1 MKQLDIELVRY
12 EKLKHVK
19 FLVNRIQHRQEH
31 IHNEFELFVVL
42 KGEGVA
48 KIKSHTYD
56 IKEGDIYLIN
66 SGEVHS
72 YARNPVNDIVLDHKK
87 DNAPLFLFAQISN
100 HCLRE
105 YFPQIRTTV
114 FNSCNLKDY
123 LNEEET
129 KEVIRLLVESA
140 KAYFLEENLYP
151 LKILGNISRVL
162 AKCYERVPY
171 EIISEAQKN
180 NLKQKNLR
188 IERIISYID
197 ANFETQIRLQDL
209 AEQENLSPTHFSHLF
224 TSLFG
229 VTFQD
234 YVNIKRME
242 QCIRL
247 MPNKEKT
254 LLEISYESGFSD
266 PKYMNRMFIKHYGYT
281 PKEYRRRIG
290 AEQVEVKQVI
300 HETETIYSVSDSV
313 NALTTFEKDFK
324 QTAPYVFKDH
334 PLGWFLT
341 INISIRFVF
350 A

>member
-1 MKQLDIELVRY
+1 MKQLDVELIRY

-19 FLVNRIQHRQEH
+19 FLVNRIQFRKEH
-31 IHNEFELFVVL
+31 IHNEFEIFIVL
-42 KGEGVA
+42 KGSGIA
-48 KIKSHTYD
+48 KIKNKSYSL
-56 IKEGDIYLIN
+56 KAGDIFLIN

-72 YARNPVNDIVLDHKK
+72 YMSDPLYSLDVE
-87 DNAPLFLFAQISN
+87 DTGDVPLFLFVQISN

-114 FNSCNLKDY
+114 FNSCNLRDY
-123 LNEEET
+123 LSDAEANSM
-129 KEVIRLLVESA
+129 INLLVQSA
-140 KAYFLEENLYP
+140 KLYFLEEPLYQ
-151 LKILGNISRVL
+151 LNVLSNI
-162 AKCYERVPY
+162 AKVMVSCYKEVPH
-171 EIISEAQKN
+171 EIISEAQKT

-188 IERIISYID
+188 VERIISYID

-229 VTFQD
+229 VTFQN

-266 PKYMNRMFIKHYGYT
+266 PKYMNRMFIKHFGYT
-281 PKEYRRRIG
+281 PKEYRKRLG
-290 AEQVEVKQVI
+290 MEQKEISQI
-300 HETETIYSVSDSV
+300 TREFETIYSLSESIA
-313 NALTTFEKDFK
+313 ALEEYQKTHAE
-324 QTAPYVFKDH
+324 
-334 PLGWFLT
+334 
-341 INISIRFVF
+341 
-350 A
+350 

>member
-19 FLVNRIQHRQEH
+19 FLVNRIQHRKEH
-31 IHNEFELFVVL
+31 IHNEFEFFIVL

-48 KIKSHTYD
+48 KIKNHTYE

-66 SGEVHS
+66 SGEVHA
-72 YARNPVNDIVLDHKK
+72 YARNPVSNIVLDRNK
-87 DNAPLFLFAQISN
+87 DSAPLFLFAQISN

-105 YFPQIRTTV
+105 YFPQVRTTV
-114 FNSCNLKDY
+114 FNSCNLRDY
-123 LNEEET
+123 LNEEEVN
-129 KEVIRLLVESA
+129 KVIKLLVESA
-140 KAYFLEENLYP
+140 KLYFQEENYYP
-151 LKILGNISRVL
+151 LRVL
-162 AKCYERVPY
+162 SNIANVLTICYQKVPY

-290 AEQVEVKQVI
+290 MEQVEIKQVI
-300 HETETIYSVSDSV
+300 HETETIYNVSDSV
-313 NALTTFEKDFK
+313 SSLIDFENRHK
-324 QTAPYVFKDH
+324 
-334 PLGWFLT
+334 
-341 INISIRFVF
+341 
-350 A
+350 

>member
-1 MKQLDIELVRY
+1 MKQLDIELIRY

-19 FLVNRIQHRQEH
+19 FLVNKIQHRKEH
-31 IHNEFELFVVL
+31 IHNEFEFFVVL

-56 IKEGDIYLIN
+56 LKEGDVYLIN

-72 YARNPVNDIVLDHKK
+72 YARNPNSNIVVDKSNDSS
-87 DNAPLFLFAQISN
+87 PLFLFAQISN

-105 YFPQIRTTV
+105 YFPQIRTTI
-114 FNSCNLKDY
+114 FNSCNLADY
-123 LNEEET
+123 LSEEE
-129 KEVIRLLVESA
+129 KNEVVKLLVESA
-140 KAYFLEENLYP
+140 KLYFLESSYYP
-151 LKILGNISRVL
+151 LRVLSNVSRVL
-162 AKCYERVPY
+162 TLCYEKVPY

-266 PKYMNRMFIKHYGYT
+266 PKYMNRMFIKHFGYT

-290 AEQVEVKQVI
+290 AEQVELKQVI
-300 HETETIYSVSDSV
+300 HETETIYNVADSI
-313 NALTTFEKDFK
+313 NSLTEFEKR
-324 QTAPYVFKDH
+324 H
-334 PLGWFLT
+334 
-341 INISIRFVF
+341 N
-350 A
+350 

>member
-12 EKLKHVK
+12 EKLKHIK

-31 IHNEFELFVVL
+31 IHNEFELFLVL
-42 KGEGVA
+42 RGEGVA

-72 YARNPVNDIVLDHKK
+72 YARNPANDILDSKK
-87 DNAPLFLFAQISN
+87 DTAPLFLFAQISN

-114 FNSCNLKDY
+114 FNSCNLRDY
-123 LNEEET
+123 LSEDEV
-129 KEVIRLLVESA
+129 KEVTNLLVSSA

-151 LKILGNISRVL
+151 LKVLGNISKVIMR
-162 AKCYERVPY
+162 CYQKVPY

-313 NALTTFEKDFK
+313 KALDDFK
-324 QTAPYVFKDH
+324 NAFEEIEK
-334 PLGWFLT
+334 
-341 INISIRFVF
+341 RK

>member
-1 MKQLDIELVRY
+1 MKQLDVELIRY

-19 FLVNRIQHRQEH
+19 FLVNRIQFRKEH
-31 IHNEFELFVVL
+31 IHNEFEIFIVL
-42 KGEGVA
+42 RGSGIA
-48 KIKSHTYD
+48 KIKNKSYNLKT
-56 IKEGDIYLIN
+56 GDAYLIN

-72 YARNPVNDIVLDHKK
+72 YMRDPLYSLDMENM
-87 DNAPLFLFAQISN
+87 DDAPLFLFAQISN

-114 FNSCNLKDY
+114 FNTCNLRDY
-123 LNEEET
+123 LSDEELKT
-129 KEVIRLLVESA
+129 LITLLVDSA
-140 KAYFLEENLYP
+140 KAYFLEEPLYQ
-151 LKILGNISRVL
+151 LNVLSNI
-162 AKCYERVPY
+162 AKVMVSCYKEVPH
-171 EIISEAQKN
+171 EIISEAQKT

-188 IERIISYID
+188 VERIISYID

-229 VTFQD
+229 VTFQN

-266 PKYMNRMFIKHYGYT
+266 PKYMNRMFIKHFGYT

-300 HETETIYSVSDSV
+300 HETETIYSVTDSI
-313 NALTTFEKDFK
+313 NALVAFENNVK
-324 QTAPYVFKDH
+324 
-334 PLGWFLT
+334 
-341 INISIRFVF
+341 
-350 A
+350 

>member
-1 MKQLDIELVRY
+1 MKQLDVELIRY

-19 FLVNRIQHRQEH
+19 FLVNRIQYRKEH
-31 IHNEFELFVVL
+31 IHNEFEIFIVL
-42 KGEGVA
+42 KGSGIA
-48 KIKSHTYD
+48 KIKNKSYSL
-56 IKEGDIYLIN
+56 KSGDIFLIN

-72 YARNPVNDIVLDHKK
+72 YMRDPLYTLDVE
-87 DNAPLFLFAQISN
+87 DTDDVPLFLFVQISN

-114 FNSCNLKDY
+114 FNSCNLRDY
-123 LNEEET
+123 LSDAEANSM
-129 KEVIRLLVESA
+129 INLLVQSA
-140 KAYFLEENLYP
+140 KIYFAEEPLYQ
-151 LKILGNISRVL
+151 LNVLSNIARVIVS
-162 AKCYERVPY
+162 CYKQVPH
-171 EIISEAQKN
+171 EIISEAQKT

-188 IERIISYID
+188 VERIISYID

-229 VTFQD
+229 VTFQN

-266 PKYMNRMFIKHYGYT
+266 PKYMNRMFIKHFGYT
-281 PKEYRRRIG
+281 PKEYRKRLG
-290 AEQVEVKQVI
+290 MEQKEISQI
-300 HETETIYSVSDSV
+300 TREFETIYSVSESIT
-313 NALTTFEKDFK
+313 ALEEYQKTH
-324 QTAPYVFKDH
+324 A
-334 PLGWFLT
+334 
-341 INISIRFVF
+341 
-350 A
+350 

>member
-1 MKQLDIELVRY
+1 MKQLDVELIRY

-19 FLVNRIQHRQEH
+19 FLVNRIQFRKEH
-31 IHNEFELFVVL
+31 IHNEFEIFIVL
-42 KGEGVA
+42 KGSGIA
-48 KIKSHTYD
+48 KIKNKSYSL
-56 IKEGDIYLIN
+56 KAGDIFLIN

-72 YARNPVNDIVLDHKK
+72 YMRDPLYSLDVE
-87 DNAPLFLFAQISN
+87 DTGDVPLFLFVQISN

-114 FNSCNLKDY
+114 FNSCNLRDY
-123 LNEEET
+123 LSDEEANSMINLLVQSAKIYFTEEPLYQLNVLSNIAKVMVSCY
-129 KEVIRLLVESA
+129 KEV
-140 KAYFLEENLYP
+140 P
-151 LKILGNISRVL
+151 H
-162 AKCYERVPY
+162 
-171 EIISEAQKN
+171 EIISEAQKT

-188 IERIISYID
+188 VERIISYID

-229 VTFQD
+229 VTFQN

-266 PKYMNRMFIKHYGYT
+266 PKYMNRMFIKHFGYT
-281 PKEYRRRIG
+281 PKEYRKRLG
-290 AEQVEVKQVI
+290 MEQKEISQI
-300 HETETIYSVSDSV
+300 TREFETIYSLSESIA
-313 NALTTFEKDFK
+313 ALEEYQKTHAE
-324 QTAPYVFKDH
+324 
-334 PLGWFLT
+334 
-341 INISIRFVF
+341 
-350 A
+350 

>member
-19 FLVNRIQHRQEH
+19 FLINRIQLRQEH
-31 IHNEFELFVVL
+31 IHNEFEFFVVL
-42 KGEGVA
+42 RGEGRA
-48 KIKSHTYD
+48 KIKNHTFE
-56 IKEGDIYLIN
+56 IKEGDVYLIN

-72 YARNPVNDIVLDHKK
+72 YCRVPASNIILDREK
-87 DNAPLFLFAQISN
+87 DSAPLFLFAQISN

-114 FNSCNLKDY
+114 FNSGNLRDFMK
-123 LNEEET
+123 EEEV
-129 KEVIRLLVESA
+129 ESVVNDLVESA
-140 KAYFLEENLYP
+140 KLYFLEEPLYQ
-151 LKILGNISRVL
+151 LKVLGRLSRVL
-162 AKCYERVPY
+162 TKCYERVPY

-180 NLKQKNLR
+180 TLKQKNLR

-266 PKYMNRMFIKHYGYT
+266 PKYMNRMFIKHFGYT
-281 PKEYRRRIG
+281 PKEYRRRLG
-290 AEQVEVKQVI
+290 VEQVEVKQVI
-300 HETETIYSVSDSV
+300 HERETIYNVSDSI
-313 NALTTFEKDFK
+313 NAINAFEKNYQEKKKAENGD
-324 QTAPYVFKDH
+324 
-334 PLGWFLT
+334 
-341 INISIRFVF
+341 I
-350 A
+350 

>member
-1 MKQLDIELVRY
+1 MKQLDIELIRY
-12 EKLKHVK
+12 EKLKHIK

-31 IHNEFELFVVL
+31 IHNEFELFLVL
-42 KGEGVA
+42 KGEGIA
-48 KIKSHTYD
+48 KIKSHTYE

-72 YARNPVNDIVLDHKK
+72 YARNPQSDLLLDHKK
-87 DNAPLFLFAQISN
+87 DTAPLFLFVQISN

-105 YFPQIRTTV
+105 YFPQIRTTI
-114 FNSCNLKDY
+114 FNSCNLRDY
-123 LNEEET
+123 LKEDEI
-129 KEVIRLLVESA
+129 KEVINLLVESA

-151 LKILGNISRVL
+151 LKVLGNISKVL
-162 AKCYERVPY
+162 ARCYQRVPY

-266 PKYMNRMFIKHYGYT
+266 PKYMNRMFIKHFGYT
-281 PKEYRRRIG
+281 PKEYRRRMG
-290 AEQVEVKQVI
+290 AEQVEIKQVI
-300 HETETIYSVSDSV
+300 HETETIYSVADSIS
-313 NALTTFEKDFK
+313 ALEAFQKDNK
-324 QTAPYVFKDH
+324 
-334 PLGWFLT
+334 
-341 INISIRFVF
+341 
-350 A
+350 

>member
-31 IHNEFELFVVL
+31 IHNEFEIFIVL
-42 KGEGVA
+42 RGEGIA
-48 KIKSHTYD
+48 KIKSHTYN
-56 IKEGDIYLIN
+56 IKEGDVFLIN
-66 SGEVHS
+66 SGEVHA
-72 YARNPVNDIVLDHKK
+72 YARNPVSNIVLDRYK
-87 DNAPLFLFAQISN
+87 DSAPLFLFTQISN
-100 HCLRE
+100 HFLRE

-114 FNSCNLKDY
+114 FNSCNLRDY
-123 LNEEET
+123 LNEDEI
-129 KEVIRLLVESA
+129 KKLVDLLVESA
-140 KAYFLEENLYP
+140 KAYFLEDNLYP
-151 LKILGNISRVL
+151 LKVIGNL
-162 AKCYERVPY
+162 ARAMTLCYQKVPY

-313 NALTTFEKDFK
+313 KAIDDFAARFKELEAKGITFKRD
-324 QTAPYVFKDH
+324 
-334 PLGWFLT
+334 
-341 INISIRFVF
+341 
-350 A
+350 

>member
-1 MKQLDIELVRY
+1 MR
-12 EKLKHVK
+12 
-19 FLVNRIQHRQEH
+19 
-31 IHNEFELFVVL
+31 
-42 KGEGVA
+42 
-48 KIKSHTYD
+48 
-56 IKEGDIYLIN
+56 
-66 SGEVHS
+66 
-72 YARNPVNDIVLDHKK
+72 
-87 DNAPLFLFAQISN
+87 
-100 HCLRE
+100 
-105 YFPQIRTTV
+105 
-114 FNSCNLKDY
+114 
-123 LNEEET
+123 
-129 KEVIRLLVESA
+129 
-140 KAYFLEENLYP
+140 
-151 LKILGNISRVL
+151 
-162 AKCYERVPY
+162 CYQRVPY

-266 PKYMNRMFIKHYGYT
+266 PKYMNRMFIKHFGYT

-300 HETETIYSVSDSV
+300 HETETIYSVSDSI
-313 NALTTFEKDFK
+313 NALEAFEKDI
-324 QTAPYVFKDH
+324 Q
-334 PLGWFLT
+334 
-341 INISIRFVF
+341 
-350 A
+350 

>member
-31 IHNEFELFVVL
+31 IHNEFEFFIVL
-42 KGEGVA
+42 RGEGVA
-48 KIKSHTYD
+48 KIKSHNYG

-66 SGEVHS
+66 SGEVHA
-72 YARNPVNDIVLDHKK
+72 YARNPVSNIILDREK
-87 DNAPLFLFAQISN
+87 DSAPLFLFVQISN

-114 FNSCNLKDY
+114 FNSCNLRDY
-123 LNEEET
+123 LNADEV
-129 KEVIRLLVESA
+129 KEVVNLLVESA
-140 KAYFLEENLYP
+140 KLYFQEDKFYQ
-151 LKILGNISRVL
+151 LKILGDVSRVL
-162 AKCYERVPY
+162 TRCYEKVPY

-266 PKYMNRMFIKHYGYT
+266 PKYMNRMFLIHYGVT
-281 PKEYRRRIG
+281 PKEYRRRLG
-290 AEQVEVKQVI
+290 AEQVEAKQVI
-300 HETETIYSVSDSV
+300 HETETIYSVSDSII
-313 NALTTFEKDFK
+313 ALTNFQNK
-324 QTAPYVFKDH
+324 
-334 PLGWFLT
+334 
-341 INISIRFVF
+341 NR
-350 A
+350 

>member
-1 MKQLDIELVRY
+1 MKQLDIELIRY

-19 FLVNRIQHRQEH
+19 FLVNRIQHRKEH
-31 IHNEFELFVVL
+31 IHNEFEFFVVL
-42 KGEGVA
+42 KGEGIA

-56 IKEGDIYLIN
+56 LKEGDVYLIN

-72 YARNPVNDIVLDHKK
+72 YARNPQGNISLSNDK
-87 DNAPLFLFAQISN
+87 DSSPLFLFAQISN

-105 YFPQIRTTV
+105 YFPQIRTTI
-114 FNSCNLKDY
+114 FSSCNLADY
-123 LNEEET
+123 LNEDER
-129 KEVIRLLVESA
+129 KEVVRLLVESA
-140 KAYFLEENLYP
+140 KLYFLESSYYP
-151 LKILGNISRVL
+151 LRVLSNVSRVL
-162 AKCYERVPY
+162 TLCYEKVPY

-290 AEQVEVKQVI
+290 AEQVEIKQVV
-300 HETETIYSVSDSV
+300 HETETIYNIADSIST
-313 NALTTFEKDFK
+313 LTDFEKR
-324 QTAPYVFKDH
+324 H
-334 PLGWFLT
+334 
-341 INISIRFVF
+341 R
-350 A
+350 

>member
-1 MKQLDIELVRY
+1 MKQLDVELIRY

-19 FLVNRIQHRQEH
+19 FLVNRIQFRKEH
-31 IHNEFELFVVL
+31 IHNEFEIFIVL
-42 KGEGVA
+42 KGSGIA
-48 KIKSHTYD
+48 KIKNKSYSL
-56 IKEGDIYLIN
+56 KEGDIFLIN

-72 YARNPVNDIVLDHKK
+72 YMRDPLYTLDVE
-87 DNAPLFLFAQISN
+87 DTDDVPLFLFVQISN

-105 YFPQIRTTV
+105 YFPQIRTTI
-114 FNSCNLKDY
+114 FNSCNLRDY
-123 LNEEET
+123 LSDEEANSMINLLVQSAKIYFMEEPLYQLNVLSNIAKVLVSCY
-129 KEVIRLLVESA
+129 KEV
-140 KAYFLEENLYP
+140 P
-151 LKILGNISRVL
+151 H
-162 AKCYERVPY
+162 
-171 EIISEAQKN
+171 EIISEAQKT

-188 IERIISYID
+188 VERIISYID

-229 VTFQD
+229 VTFQN

-313 NALTTFEKDFK
+313 KAIDDF
-324 QTAPYVFKDH
+324 AARFKELESKGIAFKRD
-334 PLGWFLT
+334 
-341 INISIRFVF
+341 
-350 A
+350 

>member
-12 EKLKHVK
+12 EKLKHIK

-31 IHNEFELFVVL
+31 IHNEFELFLVL
-42 KGEGVA
+42 RGEGVA

-56 IKEGDIYLIN
+56 IKEGDVYLIN

-72 YARNPVNDIVLDHKK
+72 YARNPANDILDAKK
-87 DNAPLFLFAQISN
+87 DTAPLFLFVQISN

-114 FNSCNLKDY
+114 FNSCNLRDY
-123 LNEEET
+123 LSEEEAR
-129 KEVIRLLVESA
+129 EVTNLLVESA
-140 KAYFLEENLYP
+140 KAYFIEENLYP
-151 LKILGNISRVL
+151 LKVLGNISKVIMR
-162 AKCYERVPY
+162 CYQRVPY

-266 PKYMNRMFIKHYGYT
+266 PKYMNRMFIKHFGYT

-300 HETETIYSVSDSV
+300 HETETIYSVSDSI
-313 NALTTFEKDFK
+313 NALEAFEK
-324 QTAPYVFKDH
+324 
-334 PLGWFLT
+334 
-341 INISIRFVF
+341 NIQ
-350 A
+350 

>member
-1 MKQLDIELVRY
+1 MKQLDVELIRY

-19 FLVNRIQHRQEH
+19 FLVNRIQFRKEH
-31 IHNEFELFVVL
+31 IHNEFEIFIVL
-42 KGEGVA
+42 KGSG
-48 KIKSHTYD
+48 IF
-56 IKEGDIYLIN
+56 LIN

-72 YARNPVNDIVLDHKK
+72 YMRDPLYTLDVEDTNDV
-87 DNAPLFLFAQISN
+87 PLFLFVQISN

-114 FNSCNLKDY
+114 FNSCNLRDY
-123 LNEEET
+123 LSDEEANSMINLLVQSAKIYFMEEPLYQLNVLSNIAKVLVSCY
-129 KEVIRLLVESA
+129 KEV
-140 KAYFLEENLYP
+140 P
-151 LKILGNISRVL
+151 H
-162 AKCYERVPY
+162 
-171 EIISEAQKN
+171 EIISEAQKT

-188 IERIISYID
+188 VERIISYID

-229 VTFQD
+229 VTFQN

-266 PKYMNRMFIKHYGYT
+266 PKYMNRMFIKHFGYT
-281 PKEYRRRIG
+281 PKEYRKRLG
-290 AEQVEVKQVI
+290 MEQKEISQI
-300 HETETIYSVSDSV
+300 TREFETIYSLSESIC
-313 NALTTFEKDFK
+313 ALEEYQKSHAK
-324 QTAPYVFKDH
+324 
-334 PLGWFLT
+334 
-341 INISIRFVF
+341 
-350 A
+350 

>member
-1 MKQLDIELVRY
+1 MKQLDVELIRY

-19 FLVNRIQHRQEH
+19 FLVNRIQFRKEH
-31 IHNEFELFVVL
+31 IHNEFEIFIVL
-42 KGEGVA
+42 KGSGIA
-48 KIKSHTYD
+48 KIKNKSYAL
-56 IKEGDIYLIN
+56 KSGDIFLIN

-72 YARNPVNDIVLDHKK
+72 YMRDPLYTLDVE
-87 DNAPLFLFAQISN
+87 DTDDVPLFLFVQISN

-114 FNSCNLKDY
+114 FNSCNLRDY
-123 LNEEET
+123 LSDEEANSMIDLLVQSAKIYFMEEPLYQLNVLSNIAKVLVSCY
-129 KEVIRLLVESA
+129 KEV
-140 KAYFLEENLYP
+140 P
-151 LKILGNISRVL
+151 H
-162 AKCYERVPY
+162 
-171 EIISEAQKN
+171 EIISEAQKT

-188 IERIISYID
+188 VERIISYID

-229 VTFQD
+229 VTFQN

-266 PKYMNRMFIKHYGYT
+266 PKYMNRMFIKHFGYT
-281 PKEYRRRIG
+281 PKEYRKRLG
-290 AEQVEVKQVI
+290 MEQKEISQI
-300 HETETIYSVSDSV
+300 TREFETIYSLSESIG
-313 NALTTFEKDFK
+313 ALEEYQKK
-324 QTAPYVFKDH
+324 HAE
-334 PLGWFLT
+334 
-341 INISIRFVF
+341 
-350 A
+350 

>member
-1 MKQLDIELVRY
+1 MKQLDIELIRY

-19 FLVNRIQHRQEH
+19 FFVNRIQSRQEH
-31 IHNEFELFVVL
+31 IHNEFEFFVVL
-42 KGEGVA
+42 RGEGLA
-48 KIKSHTYD
+48 KIKSHVYN
-56 IKEGDIYLIN
+56 IKEGDVYLIN

-72 YARNPVNDIVLDHKK
+72 YSRNPVSDIILDREK
-87 DNAPLFLFAQISN
+87 DSAPLFLFVQISN

-114 FNSCNLKDY
+114 FNSCNLRDY
-123 LNEEET
+123 LSEDEIVDIVN
-129 KEVIRLLVESA
+129 LLVESA
-140 KAYFLEENLYP
+140 KAYFLEESLYQ
-151 LKILGNISRVL
+151 LKILGNVARIL
-162 AKCYERVPY
+162 TQCYKKVPY

-188 IERIISYID
+188 VERIISYID

-290 AEQVEVKQVI
+290 AEQVEIKQVI
-300 HETETIYSVSDSV
+300 HERETFYNVTDSI
-313 NALTTFEKDFK
+313 NALTAFANAFKEKVK
-324 QTAPYVFKDH
+324 GIPHNT
-334 PLGWFLT
+334 
-341 INISIRFVF
+341 
-350 A
+350 

>member
-1 MKQLDIELVRY
+1 MNQLDIELVRY
-12 EKLKHVK
+12 EKLKHIK
-19 FLVNRIQHRQEH
+19 FLVNRIQHRKEH
-31 IHNEFELFVVL
+31 IHNEFEIFVVL
-42 KGEGVA
+42 RGEGIA
-48 KIKSHTYD
+48 KIKSHVYN
-56 IKEGDIYLIN
+56 IKQGDVYLIN
-66 SGEVHS
+66 SGEVHA
-72 YARNPVNDIVLDHKK
+72 YVRNPAKDIAP
-87 DNAPLFLFAQISN
+87 NAKNVDTTPLFLCAQISN
-100 HCLRE
+100 HCLKE

-114 FNSCNLKDY
+114 FESCNLRDY
-123 LNEEET
+123 LNEEE
-129 KEVIRLLVESA
+129 VVQLVGYIVESA
-140 KAYFLEENLYP
+140 RSYFLEDDLYQ
-151 LKILGNISRVL
+151 LKILGNIARGL
-162 AKCYERVPY
+162 TLCYEKIPY

-180 NLKQKNLR
+180 NLKQKNMR

-281 PKEYRRRIG
+281 PKEYRRRLG
-290 AEQVEVKQVI
+290 MEQVEVKQVF
-300 HETETIYSVSDSV
+300 HEMETIYGVADSIK
-313 NALTTFEKDFK
+313 ALDDFRNSFEELKAQNIGFVKDDK
-324 QTAPYVFKDH
+324 KP
-334 PLGWFLT
+334 FL
-341 INISIRFVF
+341 R
-350 A
+350 

>member
-1 MKQLDIELVRY
+1 MKQLDVELIRY

-19 FLVNRIQHRQEH
+19 FLVNRIQFRKEH
-31 IHNEFELFVVL
+31 IHNEFEIFIVL
-42 KGEGVA
+42 KGSGIA
-48 KIKSHTYD
+48 KIKNKSYSL
-56 IKEGDIYLIN
+56 KEGDIFLIN

-72 YARNPVNDIVLDHKK
+72 YKRDPLYTLDVEDTNDV
-87 DNAPLFLFAQISN
+87 PLFLFVQISN

-114 FNSCNLKDY
+114 FNSCNLRDY
-123 LNEEET
+123 LSDEEANSMINLLVQSAKIYFMEEPLYQLNVLSNIAKVLVSCY
-129 KEVIRLLVESA
+129 KEV
-140 KAYFLEENLYP
+140 P
-151 LKILGNISRVL
+151 H
-162 AKCYERVPY
+162 
-171 EIISEAQKN
+171 EIISEAQKT

-188 IERIISYID
+188 VERIISYID

-229 VTFQD
+229 VTFQN

-266 PKYMNRMFIKHYGYT
+266 PKYMNRMFIKHFGYT
-281 PKEYRRRIG
+281 PKEYRKRLG
-290 AEQVEVKQVI
+290 MEQKEISQI
-300 HETETIYSVSDSV
+300 TREFETIYSLSESIG
-313 NALTTFEKDFK
+313 ALEEYQKSHAK
-324 QTAPYVFKDH
+324 
-334 PLGWFLT
+334 
-341 INISIRFVF
+341 
-350 A
+350 

>member
-1 MKQLDIELVRY
+1 MKQLDVELIRY

-19 FLVNRIQHRQEH
+19 FLVNRIQFRKEH
-31 IHNEFELFVVL
+31 IHNEFEIFIVL
-42 KGEGVA
+42 KGSGIA
-48 KIKSHTYD
+48 KIKNKSYSL
-56 IKEGDIYLIN
+56 KAGDIFLIN

-72 YARNPVNDIVLDHKK
+72 YMRDPLYSLDVE
-87 DNAPLFLFAQISN
+87 DTGDAPLFLFVQISN

-114 FNSCNLKDY
+114 FNSCNLRDY
-123 LNEEET
+123 LSDEEANSMINLLVQSAKIYFTEEPLYQLNVLSNIAKVMVSCY
-129 KEVIRLLVESA
+129 KEV
-140 KAYFLEENLYP
+140 P
-151 LKILGNISRVL
+151 H
-162 AKCYERVPY
+162 
-171 EIISEAQKN
+171 EIISEAQKT

-188 IERIISYID
+188 VERIISYID

-229 VTFQD
+229 VTFQN

-266 PKYMNRMFIKHYGYT
+266 PKYMNRMFIKHFGYT
-281 PKEYRRRIG
+281 PKEYRKRLG
-290 AEQVEVKQVI
+290 MEQKEISQI
-300 HETETIYSVSDSV
+300 TREFETIYSLSESIA
-313 NALTTFEKDFK
+313 ALEEYQKTHAE
-324 QTAPYVFKDH
+324 
-334 PLGWFLT
+334 
-341 INISIRFVF
+341 
-350 A
+350 

>member
-1 MKQLDIELVRY
+1 MKQLDVELIRY

-19 FLVNRIQHRQEH
+19 FLVNRIQFRKEH
-31 IHNEFELFVVL
+31 IHNEFEIFIVL
-42 KGEGVA
+42 KGSGIA
-48 KIKSHTYD
+48 KIKNKSYSL
-56 IKEGDIYLIN
+56 KEGDIFLIN

-72 YARNPVNDIVLDHKK
+72 YMRDPLYTLDVEDTNDV
-87 DNAPLFLFAQISN
+87 PLFLFVQISN

-114 FNSCNLKDY
+114 FNSCNLRDY
-123 LNEEET
+123 LSDEEANSMINLLVQSAKIYFMEEPLYQLNVLSNIAKVLVSCY
-129 KEVIRLLVESA
+129 KEV
-140 KAYFLEENLYP
+140 P
-151 LKILGNISRVL
+151 H
-162 AKCYERVPY
+162 
-171 EIISEAQKN
+171 EIISEAQKT

-188 IERIISYID
+188 VERIISYID

-229 VTFQD
+229 VTFQN

-266 PKYMNRMFIKHYGYT
+266 PKYMNRMFIKHFGYT
-281 PKEYRRRIG
+281 PKEYRKRLG
-290 AEQVEVKQVI
+290 MEQKEISQI
-300 HETETIYSVSDSV
+300 TREFETIYSLSESIC
-313 NALTTFEKDFK
+313 ALEEYQKSPAK
-324 QTAPYVFKDH
+324 
-334 PLGWFLT
+334 
-341 INISIRFVF
+341 
-350 A
+350 

>member
-12 EKLKHVK
+12 EKLKHIK

-31 IHNEFELFVVL
+31 IHNEFELFLVL
-42 KGEGVA
+42 RGEGVA
-48 KIKSHTYD
+48 KIKSHSYD

-72 YARNPVNDIVLDHKK
+72 YARNPANDILDSKK
-87 DNAPLFLFAQISN
+87 DTAPLFLFVQISN

-114 FNSCNLKDY
+114 FNSCNLRDY
-123 LNEEET
+123 LSESEV
-129 KEVIRLLVESA
+129 KEVTDLLVSSA

-151 LKILGNISRVL
+151 LKVLGNISKVMMR
-162 AKCYERVPY
+162 CYQRVPY

-209 AEQENLSPTHFSHLF
+209 AEQENLSPTHFSHLV

-266 PKYMNRMFIKHYGYT
+266 PKYMNRMFIKHFGYT

-300 HETETIYSVSDSV
+300 HETETIYSVSDSI
-313 NALTTFEKDFK
+313 NALEAFEKDN
-324 QTAPYVFKDH
+324 Q
-334 PLGWFLT
+334 
-341 INISIRFVF
+341 
-350 A
+350 

>member
-1 MKQLDIELVRY
+1 MKQLDVELIRY

-19 FLVNRIQHRQEH
+19 FLVNRIQFRKEH
-31 IHNEFELFVVL
+31 IHNEFEIFIVL
-42 KGEGVA
+42 KGSGIA
-48 KIKSHTYD
+48 KIKNKSYSL
-56 IKEGDIYLIN
+56 KEGDIFLIN

-72 YARNPVNDIVLDHKK
+72 YMRDPLYTLDVEDTNDV
-87 DNAPLFLFAQISN
+87 PLFLFVQISN

-114 FNSCNLKDY
+114 FNSCNLRDY
-123 LNEEET
+123 LSDEEANSMINLLVQSAKIYFMEEPLYQLNVLSNIAKVLVSCY
-129 KEVIRLLVESA
+129 KEV
-140 KAYFLEENLYP
+140 P
-151 LKILGNISRVL
+151 H
-162 AKCYERVPY
+162 
-171 EIISEAQKN
+171 EIISEAQKT

-188 IERIISYID
+188 VERIISYID

-229 VTFQD
+229 VTFQN

-266 PKYMNRMFIKHYGYT
+266 PKYMNRMFIKHFGYT
-281 PKEYRRRIG
+281 PKEYRKRLG
-290 AEQVEVKQVI
+290 MEQKEISQI
-300 HETETIYSVSDSV
+300 TREFETIYSLSESIS
-313 NALTTFEKDFK
+313 ALEEYQKSHAK
-324 QTAPYVFKDH
+324 
-334 PLGWFLT
+334 
-341 INISIRFVF
+341 
-350 A
+350 